1 MSSIFVL
8 QCSSSVLLDD
18 PSVHEEEDGNI
29 YSLRPRNQK
38 VTSFDNLL
46 VTILN
51 VIPPQE
57 NGEMGKNVF

>member
-18 PSVHEEEDGNI
+18 PSVHEEEDGNM